1 MGVKM
6 DILLGLLAAFGLI
19 YGATSLFTEDDK
31 QMQFGLRT
39 LSLTLTAI
47 VVAVL
52 YTQGVI

>member
-1 MGVKM
+1 M
-6 DILLGLLAAFGLI
+6 DILIGLLAAFGLI

-47 VVAVL
+47 VIAVL